1 MDSIYYGK
9 SMLII
14 INDKEGNEIKTFTI
28 TSFIYSE
35 DLYGNE
41 NTFRSINENNFELC
55 FEWDEV
61 KYSLYKEIFCL
72 LIKKYFI
79 FFDLKLY
86 KTKVFYTDFL
96 NINLYRNNL
105 LYFDYGDESC
115 FLKKCEINYDSIIN
129 NNKLCLDKNKF
140 SFTFIDILK
149 LSSPYYF
156 DSKNNPKIIFYN
168 NKSIIFI
175 QSIKKDFKQ
184 IVKINL

>member
-1 MDSIYYGK
+1 
-9 SMLII
+9 MLII
-14 INDKEGNEIKTFTI
+14 INDKKGNEIKTFTI

-41 NTFRSINENNFELC
+41 KNFEPINNNNFELC

-96 NINLYRNNL
+96 SINLYRNNL
-105 LYFDYGDESC
+105 LYFDYGGKSC

-149 LSSPYYF
+149 LSYPYNFYI
-156 DSKNNPKIIFYN
+156 KNNPEIIFYN